1 MTISF
6 DAIPN
11 TLRVPFVYV
20 EISNE
25 NAVQG
30 AVIQPYKVL
39 IIGQRLS
46 AGTVAKNVPVRVTSE
61 AQGKTFFGAGS
72 MLAHMIAASMKVNNF
87 TETWAIG
94 LDDDGAAAAAVGSV
108 AFSGPATAGGTL
120 FLYVGGRRLT
130 IGVNSGQAAT
140 AIATAVAA
148 AINANTDLPVT
159 AAVDGTTASK
169 VNITARNK
177 GAAGNKIDV
186 RFNYNTGEAY
196 PTGVSATIVSL
207 TGGTSNPDISDA
219 IAALGDVQYNVIGFP
234 YTDAVSL
241 TAIETELASRW
252 GPLRQIE
259 GVAFTAD
266 NGNHAALGTL
276 GDGRNSQ
283 FTSIMSAFGVPN
295 SPWEVAASVA
305 GTVAFYSNIDP
316 ARQFKTLPL
325 TGILPP
331 AQADSF
337 TLEERNLLLF
347 DGISTFN
354 IDAGGVVRLERVIT
368 TYKTS
373 PSGADDPSYLD
384 VMTPL
389 LLGYLRYD
397 FRNYILRKYPR
408 HKLANDGTRY
418 GQGQAIITPKVG
430 KAEAIAKFRQWED
443 MGLVENADQFKR
455 DLICERNAT
464 DPNRLDWLLSP
475 DLVNNFMV
483 GGVRIAFLL
492 QGSDLAA

>member
-6 DAIPN
+6 NGIPA

-39 IIGQRLS
+39 VIGQRLT
-46 AGTVAKNVPVRVTSE
+46 AGTVAKHVPTRVTSA
-61 AQGKTFFGAGS
+61 AQGKQYFGAGS
-72 MLAHMIAASMKVNNF
+72 MLAHMLEAGLKVNNF
-87 TETWAIG
+87 TETWAVG
-94 LDDDGAAAAAVGSV
+94 LDDDPAGVAATGSI
-108 AFSGPATAGGTL
+108 AFTGPATAGGTL
-120 FLYVGGRRLT
+120 YLYIGGRRLT
-130 IGVNSGQAAT
+130 VGVNAADAAT

-159 AAVDGTTASK
+159 AVASTSS
-169 VNITARNK
+169 VNLTARHK
-177 GAAGNKIDV
+177 GQAGNMIDV
-186 RFNYNTGEAY
+186 RLNYNSGEQY
-196 PTGVSATIVSL
+196 PAGVAATV
-207 TGGTSNPDISDA
+207 TAMDGGTSNPDIAAS
-219 IAALGDVQYNVIGFP
+219 IAALGDVQYNVIAFP

-241 TAIETELASRW
+241 TAIETELADRW
-252 GPLRQIE
+252 GPMRQIE
-259 GVAFTAD
+259 GVAFAAD
-266 NGNHAALGTL
+266 RSNHSGLGTL
-276 GDGRNSQ
+276 GDSRNSPHV
-283 FTSIMSAFGVPN
+283 SIMGAYGLPN

-305 GTVAFYSNIDP
+305 GTVAYYGNIDP

-331 AQADSF
+331 AQADRF
-337 TLEERNLLLF
+337 TMQERNLLLY

-354 IDAGGVVRLERVIT
+354 VDAGGVVRLERVIT
-368 TYKTS
+368 TYKTNAA
-373 PSGADDPSYLD
+373 GADDPSYLD
-384 VMTPL
+384 VMTPM

-430 KAEAIAKFRQWED
+430 KAEAIAKFREWED
-443 MGLVENADQFKR
+443 MGLVENAEQFKR

-464 DPNRLDWLLSP
+464 DPNRLDWMLSP

-483 GGVRIAFLL
+483 GGVKISFLL
-492 QGSDLAA
+492 QGSELAA

>member
-30 AVIQPYKVL
+30 AVIQPYKLL
-39 IIGQRLS
+39 IMGQRLT
-46 AGTVAKNVPVRVTSE
+46 AGTVAKHVPTRVTSA
-61 AQGKTFFGAGS
+61 AQGKTYFGAGS
-72 MLAHMIAASMKVNNF
+72 MLAHMVEKSIKANNF
-87 TETWAIG
+87 TETWAIA
-94 LDDDGAAAAAVGSV
+94 LDDDPAGAAAAGSI
-108 AFSGPATAGGTL
+108 AFTGPATSGGTL
-120 FLYVGGRRLT
+120 YLYIGGRRMT
-130 IGVNSGQAAT
+130 VGVNSADTAS
-140 AIATAVAA
+140 AIATAVSA

-159 AAVDGTTASK
+159 ASPTTGTVAL
-169 VNITARNK
+169 TARHK
-177 GAAGNKIDV
+177 GAAGNKINV
-186 RFNYNTGEAY
+186 RLNYNTGEAN
-196 PTGVSATIVSL
+196 PAGVTATVTAL
-207 TGGTSNPDISDA
+207 TGGTSNPDVAAA
-219 IAALGDVQYNVIGFP
+219 IAALGDVQYNVFAFP

-252 GPLRQIE
+252 GPMRQIE
-259 GVAFTAD
+259 GMAFTAD
-266 NGNHAALGTL
+266 NGNHSTLGVL
-276 GDGRNSQ
+276 GDGRNSPH
-283 FTSIMSAFGVPN
+283 TSIMGAFGVPN

-305 GTVAFYSNIDP
+305 GTVAYYGNIDP

-325 TGILPP
+325 IDILPP
-331 AQADSF
+331 ALADRF
-337 TLEERNLLLF
+337 TVEERNLLLY

-384 VMTPL
+384 AMTPM

-443 MGLVENADQFKR
+443 MGLVENAAQFKR
-455 DLICERNAT
+455 DLICERNAN

-483 GGVRIAFLL
+483 GGVKIAFLL
-492 QGSDLAA
+492 QGSELSE